1 MNDDRETTDLELLED
16 AAHAAGNKVA
26 RRSDDGTAL
35 LLEGVQDAWNPLHD
49 DGDALRLAAQLRIS
63 VGYDGHAGGE
73 WVFAQEPEKSDTV
86 SVRYYERIGHDPA
99 AAYRRVIVRAAAAMA
114 PQPPNETHQ

>member
-1 MNDDRETTDLELLED
+1 MTYERDTTDDELLED
-16 AAHAAGNKVA
+16 AAHAAGNEVA
-26 RRSDDGTAL
+26 RWSDDGAAL
-35 LLEGVQDAWNPLHD
+35 LLEGIQEPWDPLSD

-73 WVFAQEPEKSDTV
+73 WAFAQEPERLDTV
-86 SVRYYERIGHDPA
+86 SVRYYERIDKDPA

-114 PQPPNETHQ
+114 LQPPNEPHQ